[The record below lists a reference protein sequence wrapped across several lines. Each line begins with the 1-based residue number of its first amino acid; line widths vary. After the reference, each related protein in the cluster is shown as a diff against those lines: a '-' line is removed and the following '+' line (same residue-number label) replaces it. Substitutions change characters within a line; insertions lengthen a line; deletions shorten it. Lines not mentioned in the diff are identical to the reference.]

1 MRARLACAGRWTH
14 TLRESNASKV
24 NAMQTSNRIFD
35 DLARV
40 ANGAVSTLVGVKD
53 EIDALVC
60 QRIEKMLVDADLVP
74 RDEFDA
80 VKTMAAEAR
89 SEQERLAKRVAA
101 LETKLKKLA
110 AKKTGQPKH
119 KATAKPKAAPR
130 RKPSVKT
137 TMSS

>member
-1 MRARLACAGRWTH
+1 
-14 TLRESNASKV
+14 
-24 NAMQTSNRIFD
+24 MQTSNRIFD

-40 ANGAVSTLVGVKD
+40 ANGAASTLVGVKD
-53 EIDALVC
+53 EIEALVR

-89 SEQERLAKRVAA
+89 AEQERLAKRVAV

-110 AKKTGQPKH
+110 AKKTSQPQYKD
-119 KATAKPKAAPR
+119 TAKPKAAPR
-130 RKPSVKT
+130 RKQSAKA

>member
-1 MRARLACAGRWTH
+1 
-14 TLRESNASKV
+14 
-24 NAMQTSNRIFD
+24 MQTSNRIFD

-53 EIDALVC
+53 EIDALVR

-80 VKTMAAEAR
+80 VKTMASEAR
-89 SEQERLAKRVAA
+89 AEQERLAKRIAA
-101 LETKLKKLA
+101 LETKSKKLA
-110 AKKTGQPKH
+110 AKKTSQPKH
-119 KATAKPKAAPR
+119 KVTAKPKAVPR